1 MKNINVEYDM
11 DENDLDIILKDIV
24 KEHKKKPSLAY
35 IFENYSQLLSVFRP
49 HVIKK
54 TLDSIPEAYEY
65 APNEGEESNTTLS
78 MSPKAALYKAK
89 QAIKDLEKNNQE
101 KTKIIDAQPD
111 LIKLVL
117 QTRNLF
123 PYKFRGDS
131 EVLQFI
137 KNAIGPENFKLAY
150 HAENEVNQFEDEPH
164 DIESDPE
171 SMREE
176 SSFGN
181 AFDKIMSNLNEN
193 HSPEGD
199 DEGRMALYQLKSM
212 RDKIDHMIGMIQN
225 NDQFEGWVQSK
236 ITLADDYITTIS
248 DYLENLKK
256 EEDQSEDSEPRGS
269 DDMSDDAEAL
279 ASAGYGTDEDY
290 GYYGGNEDNE
300 EVKEGVVEEK
310 KGSRCTKVTGQT
322 QSTRSDKKYMR
333 CARVDGKL
341 KRVHYGDPKLRIKKS
356 NPKKRKSFRARH
368 KCSSAKPGTAKYF
381 SCKNWIFPFVS
392 ALLPL
397 VYDIHTLV

>member
-54 TLDSIPEAYEY
+54 TLDSIPEGYEY
-65 APNEGEESNTTLS
+65 APNEGEESGTAVS
-78 MSPKAALYKAK
+78 MSPKAALDKAK

-111 LIKLVL
+111 LINLLL

-137 KNAIGPENFKLAY
+137 KNAIGPEAFKLAY
-150 HAENEVNQFEDEPH
+150 RVEKEVNQFEDEPH

-176 SSFGN
+176 SSFSN

-212 RDKIDHMIGMIQN
+212 RDKIDRMIGMIQN

-279 ASAGYGTDEDY
+279 ASAGHGTDEDY

-300 EVKEGVVEEK
+300 EVKEGVVMEK
-310 KGSRCTKVTGQT
+310 KGARCTKVTGQQ

-381 SCKNWIFPFVS
+381 SCKNW
-392 ALLPL
+392 
-397 VYDIHTLV
+397 

>member
-54 TLDSIPEAYEY
+54 TLDSIPEGYEY
-65 APNEGEESNTTLS
+65 APNEGEESGTAVS
-78 MSPKAALYKAK
+78 MSPKAALDKAK

-111 LIKLVL
+111 LINLLL

-137 KNAIGPENFKLAY
+137 KNAIGPEAFKLAY
-150 HAENEVNQFEDEPH
+150 RAEKEVNQFEDEPH

-176 SSFGN
+176 SSFSN

-279 ASAGYGTDEDY
+279 ASAGLGTDEDY

-300 EVKEGVVEEK
+300 EVKEGVVMEK
-310 KGSRCTKVTGQT
+310 KGARCTKVTGQQ

-333 CARVDGKL
+333 CTRVDGKL

-381 SCKNWIFPFVS
+381 SCKNW
-392 ALLPL
+392 
-397 VYDIHTLV
+397 

>member
-54 TLDSIPEAYEY
+54 TLDSIPEGYEY
-65 APNEGEESNTTLS
+65 APNEGEESGTAVS
-78 MSPKAALYKAK
+78 MSPKAALDKAK

-111 LIKLVL
+111 LINLLL

-137 KNAIGPENFKLAY
+137 KNAIGPEAFKLAY
-150 HAENEVNQFEDEPH
+150 RAEKEVNQFEDEPH

-176 SSFGN
+176 SSFSN

-279 ASAGYGTDEDY
+279 ASAGHGTDEDY

-300 EVKEGVVEEK
+300 EVKEGVVMEK
-310 KGSRCTKVTGQT
+310 KGARCTKVTGQQ

-381 SCKNWIFPFVS
+381 SCKNW
-392 ALLPL
+392 
-397 VYDIHTLV
+397 

>member
-54 TLDSIPEAYEY
+54 TLDSIPEGYEY
-65 APNEGEESNTTLS
+65 APNEGEESGTAVS
-78 MSPKAALYKAK
+78 MSPKAALDKAK

-111 LIKLVL
+111 LINLLL

-176 SSFGN
+176 SSFSN

-212 RDKIDHMIGMIQN
+212 RDKIDRMIGMIQN

-279 ASAGYGTDEDY
+279 ASAGHGTDEDY

-300 EVKEGVVEEK
+300 EVKEGVVMEK
-310 KGSRCTKVTGQT
+310 KGARCTKVTGQQ

-381 SCKNWIFPFVS
+381 SCKNW
-392 ALLPL
+392 
-397 VYDIHTLV
+397 

>member
-1 MKNINVEYDM
+1 
-11 DENDLDIILKDIV
+11 
-24 KEHKKKPSLAY
+24 
-35 IFENYSQLLSVFRP
+35 
-49 HVIKK
+49 
-54 TLDSIPEAYEY
+54 
-65 APNEGEESNTTLS
+65 
-78 MSPKAALYKAK
+78 
-89 QAIKDLEKNNQE
+89 
-101 KTKIIDAQPD
+101 
-111 LIKLVL
+111 
-117 QTRNLF
+117 
-123 PYKFRGDS
+123 
-131 EVLQFI
+131 
-137 KNAIGPENFKLAY
+137 
-150 HAENEVNQFEDEPH
+150 
-164 DIESDPE
+164 
-171 SMREE
+171 
-176 SSFGN
+176 
-181 AFDKIMSNLNEN
+181 MSNLNEN

-256 EEDQSEDSEPRGS
+256 EEDRSEDSEPRGS

-381 SCKNWIFPFVS
+381 SCKNW
-392 ALLPL
+392 
-397 VYDIHTLV
+397 

>member
-11 DENDLDIILKDIV
+11 DENDLNIILKDIV
-24 KEHKKKPSLAY
+24 KEHNKKPSLAY

-54 TLDSIPEAYEY
+54 TLDSISEGYEY
-65 APNEGEESNTTLS
+65 AANEGEESGTAVS
-78 MSPKAALYKAK
+78 MSPKAALDKAK

-111 LIKLVL
+111 LINLLL

-137 KNAIGPENFKLAY
+137 KNAIGPEAFKLAY
-150 HAENEVNQFEDEPH
+150 RAEKEVNQFEDEPH

-176 SSFGN
+176 SSFSN

-279 ASAGYGTDEDY
+279 ASAGHGTDEDY

-300 EVKEGVVEEK
+300 EVKEGVVMEK
-310 KGSRCTKVTGQT
+310 KGARCTKVTGQQ

-381 SCKNWIFPFVS
+381 SCKNW
-392 ALLPL
+392 
-397 VYDIHTLV
+397 

>member
-1 MKNINVEYDM
+1 M
-11 DENDLDIILKDIV
+11 
-24 KEHKKKPSLAY
+24 
-35 IFENYSQLLSVFRP
+35 
-49 HVIKK
+49 
-54 TLDSIPEAYEY
+54 
-65 APNEGEESNTTLS
+65 
-78 MSPKAALYKAK
+78 
-89 QAIKDLEKNNQE
+89 
-101 KTKIIDAQPD
+101 
-111 LIKLVL
+111 
-117 QTRNLF
+117 
-123 PYKFRGDS
+123 
-131 EVLQFI
+131 QFI

-171 SMREE
+171 SIREE
-176 SSFGN
+176 SSFSN

-212 RDKIDHMIGMIQN
+212 RDKIDRMIGMIQN

-279 ASAGYGTDEDY
+279 ASAGHGTDEDY

-300 EVKEGVVEEK
+300 EVKEDVVMEK
-310 KGSRCTKVTGQT
+310 KGARCTKVTGQQ

-381 SCKNWIFPFVS
+381 SCKNW
-392 ALLPL
+392 
-397 VYDIHTLV
+397 

>member
-11 DENDLDIILKDIV
+11 DENDLDIILREIT
-24 KEHKKKPSLAY
+24 KENKKKPTLAY
-35 IFENYSQLLSVFRP
+35 IFENYTNLLSVFKP

-54 TLDSIPEAYEY
+54 VLDTIEEGYEY
-65 APNEGEESNTTLS
+65 APNEGEETGTILAS
-78 MSPKAALYKAK
+78 SPKSALDKAK
-89 QAIKDLEKNNQE
+89 QAIKNLEKTNLTAA
-101 KTKIIDAQPD
+101 KKIDAQPD
-111 LIKLVL
+111 LVHVVI
-117 QTRNLF
+117 QTRQLF
-123 PYKFRGDS
+123 PHFRADS

-137 KNAIGPENFKLAY
+137 KKSIGPENFRLAY
-150 HAENEVNQFEDEPH
+150 HAEKENNQFEDEPH

-181 AFDKIMSNLNEN
+181 AYDRIMGQLNEA
-193 HSPEGD
+193 HVPEGD
-199 DEGRMALYQLKSM
+199 DEGRMLEYQLRTI
-212 RDKIDHMIGMIQN
+212 RDEIDELLPMIKP

-236 ITLADDYITTIS
+236 VTLAKDYVS
-248 DYLENLKK
+248 AVRDYLTQHYAEYH
-256 EEDQSEDSEPRGS
+256 SEDDGDRGS
-269 DDMSDDAEAL
+269 HDLSDDAEAL
-279 ASAGYGTDEDY
+279 ASAGHGTDEDY

-310 KGSRCTKVTGQT
+310 KGSRCTKVTGQM

-341 KRVHYGDPKLRIKKS
+341 KRVHYGDPKRRIKKS

-368 KCSSAKPGTAKYF
+368 KCSTAKPGTAKYY
-381 SCKNWIFPFVS
+381 SCKNWIIPFVS
-392 ALLPL
+392 VLLPL
-397 VYDIHTLV
+397 LSGIHTLV

>member
-54 TLDSIPEAYEY
+54 TLDSIPEGYEY
-65 APNEGEESNTTLS
+65 APNEGEESGTAVS

-111 LIKLVL
+111 LINLLL

-137 KNAIGPENFKLAY
+137 KNAIGPEAFKLAY
-150 HAENEVNQFEDEPH
+150 RAEKEVNQFEDEPH

-212 RDKIDHMIGMIQN
+212 RDKIDRMIGMIQN

-279 ASAGYGTDEDY
+279 ASAGHGTDEDY

-300 EVKEGVVEEK
+300 EVKEGVVMEK
-310 KGSRCTKVTGQT
+310 KGARCTKVTGQQ

-381 SCKNWIFPFVS
+381 SCKNW
-392 ALLPL
+392 
-397 VYDIHTLV
+397 

>member
-1 MKNINVEYDM
+1 MKNINIEYDM
-11 DENDLDIILKDIV
+11 DENDLDIILRDIV
-24 KEHKKKPSLAY
+24 KENKKKPTLAY
-35 IFENYSQLLSVFRP
+35 IFENYNNLLSVFKP

-54 TLDSIPEAYEY
+54 TLDAIPEAYEY
-65 APNEGEESNTTLS
+65 APNEGEESGIALS
-78 MSPKAALYKAK
+78 MSPKAALDKAK
-89 QAIKDLEKNNQE
+89 EAIKNLEKDNQE

-123 PYKFRGDS
+123 PYRFRGDG
-131 EVLQFI
+131 EVMEFI
-137 KNAIGPENFKLAY
+137 KKSIGPEAFKLAY
-150 HAENEVNQFEDEPH
+150 HAEKEVNQFEDEPH

-171 SMREE
+171 SMKEE
-176 SSFGN
+176 SNFGN
-181 AFDKIMSNLNEN
+181 AFDKIMGTLNED
-193 HSPEGD
+193 HVPEGD

-212 RDKIDHMIGMIQN
+212 RDKIDRMIGMIQN

-256 EEDQSEDSEPRGS
+256 EEEDQGDDSEPRGS
-269 DDMSDDAEAL
+269 NDMSDDAEAL
-279 ASAGYGTDEDY
+279 ASAGHGTDEDY
-290 GYYGGNEDNE
+290 GYYGGGEDNE
-300 EVKEGVVEEK
+300 EVKEGVVEER
-310 KGSRCTKVTGQT
+310 RCSKVTGQM
-322 QSTRSDKKYMR
+322 QSTRKDKKYMR

-368 KCSSAKPGTAKYF
+368 KCSTAKPGSAKYF
-381 SCKNWIFPFVS
+381 SCKNWIFPFVGS
-392 ALLPL
+392 IIPFAYTIQSL
-397 VYDIHTLV
+397 IF

>member
-35 IFENYSQLLSVFRP
+35 IFENYNQLLSVFKP
-49 HVIKK
+49 NVIKR
-54 TLDSIPEAYEY
+54 TLDSIPEDYKY

-89 QAIKDLEKNNQE
+89 EAIKNLEKDNQQLA
-101 KTKIIDAQPD
+101 KIIDAQPD
-111 LIKLVL
+111 LIKVMIR
-117 QTRNLF
+117 TRDLF

-131 EVLQFI
+131 EVIQFL
-137 KNAIGPENFKLAY
+137 KKTIGPETFKLAY
-150 HAENEVNQFEDEPH
+150 HAENQADQFEDEPY

-176 SSFGN
+176 TSFAN
-181 AFDKIMSNLNEN
+181 SYNRLMNNLNEA
-193 HSPEGD
+193 HVPEGD
-199 DEGRMALYQLKSM
+199 DEGRMIEYQLRTI
-212 RDKIDHMIGMIQN
+212 RDEIDELLPMIQP

-236 ITLADDYITTIS
+236 VTLAKDYVS
-248 DYLENLKK
+248 AVKDYLKQHYAEYHNDDRSDDG
-256 EEDQSEDSEPRGS
+256 DQGS
-269 DDMSDDAEAL
+269 HDMSDDAEAL
-279 ASAGYGTDEDY
+279 ASAGFGTDEDY

-300 EVKEGVVEEK
+300 EVKEGVIMEK
-310 KGSRCTKVTGQT
+310 KGARCTKVTGQT

-333 CARVDGKL
+333 CAKVDGKL

-356 NPKKRKSFRARH
+356 NPKRRKSFRARH
-368 KCSSAKPGTAKYF
+368 KCSTAKPGTAKYF
-381 SCKNWIFPFVS
+381 SCKNW
-392 ALLPL
+392 
-397 VYDIHTLV
+397 

>member
-54 TLDSIPEAYEY
+54 TLDSIPEGYEY
-65 APNEGEESNTTLS
+65 APNEGEESGTAVS
-78 MSPKAALYKAK
+78 MSPKAALDKAK

-111 LIKLVL
+111 LINLLL

-137 KNAIGPENFKLAY
+137 KNAIGPEAFKLAY
-150 HAENEVNQFEDEPH
+150 RVEKEVNQFEDEPH

-176 SSFGN
+176 SSFSN

-256 EEDQSEDSEPRGS
+256 EEDRSEDSEPRGS

-279 ASAGYGTDEDY
+279 ASAGLGTDEDY

-300 EVKEGVVEEK
+300 EVKEGVVMEK
-310 KGSRCTKVTGQT
+310 KGARCTKVTGQQ

-333 CARVDGKL
+333 CTRVDGKL

-381 SCKNWIFPFVS
+381 SCKNW
-392 ALLPL
+392 
-397 VYDIHTLV
+397 

>member
-11 DENDLDIILKDIV
+11 DENDLNIILKDIV

-300 EVKEGVVEEK
+300 
-310 KGSRCTKVTGQT
+310 
-322 QSTRSDKKYMR
+322 
-333 CARVDGKL
+333 DG
-341 KRVHYGDPKLRIKKS
+341 GM
-356 NPKKRKSFRARH
+356 
-368 KCSSAKPGTAKYF
+368 
-381 SCKNWIFPFVS
+381 
-392 ALLPL
+392 LLSQ
-397 VYDIHTLV
+397 

>member
-1 MKNINVEYDM
+1 MKNINIEYDM

-35 IFENYSQLLSVFRP
+35 IFENYSQLLSVFKP

-65 APNEGEESNTTLS
+65 AANEGEET
-78 MSPKAALYKAK
+78 
-89 QAIKDLEKNNQE
+89 EKKKKKGDKE
-101 KTKIIDAQPD
+101 TK
-111 LIKLVL
+111 
-117 QTRNLF
+117 
-123 PYKFRGDS
+123 
-131 EVLQFI
+131 E
-137 KNAIGPENFKLAY
+137 
-150 HAENEVNQFEDEPH
+150 FEDEPH

-171 SMREE
+171 SMKEE

-181 AFDKIMSNLNEN
+181 AFDKIMSNLTEN

-212 RDKIDHMIGMIQN
+212 RDKIDHMIGMIEN

-236 ITLADDYITTIS
+236 ITLADDYITTIA
-248 DYLENLKK
+248 DYLENVKK
-256 EEDQSEDSEPRGS
+256 EEREDSEPMGS
-269 DDMSDDAEAL
+269 HDMSDDAEAL
-279 ASAGYGTDEDY
+279 ASAGHGTDEDY
-290 GYYGGNEDNE
+290 GYYGSGEDNE

-310 KGSRCTKVTGQT
+310 KGARCTKVTGQM

-333 CARVDGKL
+333 CTRVNGKL

-356 NPKKRKSFRARH
+356 NPKRRKSFRARH

-381 SCKNWIFPFVS
+381 SCKNW
-392 ALLPL
+392 
-397 VYDIHTLV
+397 

>member
-54 TLDSIPEAYEY
+54 TLDSIPEGYEY
-65 APNEGEESNTTLS
+65 APNEGEESGTAVS
-78 MSPKAALYKAK
+78 MSPKAALDKAK

-111 LIKLVL
+111 LINLLL

-137 KNAIGPENFKLAY
+137 KNTIGPEAFKLAY
-150 HAENEVNQFEDEPH
+150 RVEKEVNQFEDEPH

-176 SSFGN
+176 SSFSN

-279 ASAGYGTDEDY
+279 ASAGLGTDEDY

-300 EVKEGVVEEK
+300 EVKEGVVMEK
-310 KGSRCTKVTGQT
+310 KGARCTKVTGQQ

-333 CARVDGKL
+333 CTRVDGKL

-381 SCKNWIFPFVS
+381 SCKNW
-392 ALLPL
+392 
-397 VYDIHTLV
+397 